1 MTDLIHDGRNLSS
14 AKSAHMKR
22 SQEAGAIQV
31 VETQSAFQ
39 ALYEEWD
46 ALNSRC
52 SKGNLFTSWEWLYT
66 WWEIYKNDGQR
77 QLYILLY
84 KDKNHK
90 TLAIAPFQIIN
101 NPRKYF
107 PCNRQLIM
115 LGTGETDGS
124 YVFGEYMD
132 LLIEPGY
139 ETEVI
144 AALSDFLYA
153 NKKCWD
159 GLKFHQLLAN
169 SYISQLFNHYPDIRC
184 TTKKEGFRTLIELP
198 ETYKDYL
205 MSLRKKMRN
214 NVTRT
219 LSRLEAEKI
228 YSIISVDKVEDVDGA
243 ITILADLNRARRN
256 DLEKSSSFEQ
266 INFENYHRK
275 LAKRL
280 VALNNSKQGISLR
293 VLRFCKEPVAVLY
306 SFIDGD
312 TIHAYQSGFEKENG
326 HRYSLL
332 TMMLTQE
339 ISNSIDNPSLKY
351 FNFMYAD
358 NENTYKKRYTGNTE
372 AMFTISY
379 DKNTLKYKAYAFIH
393 GPLKEWVKKL
403 LLKTRSEAQ

>member
-1 MTDLIHDGRNLSS
+1 MPDLIRNGGELFSARSS
-14 AKSAHMKR
+14 RISNNRAKNQATLINLVDT
-22 SQEAGAIQV
+22 QEA
-31 VETQSAFQ
+31 FH
-39 ALYEEWD
+39 ALYEEWN
-46 ALNSRC
+46 ALNKRC

-66 WWEIYKNDGQR
+66 WWEIYKNDGKR
-77 QLYILLY
+77 QLYILLC
-84 KDKNHK
+84 KDENHK
-90 TLAIAPFQIIN
+90 TIGIAPFQIIN

-107 PCNRQLIM
+107 PCSRQLVM

-132 LLIEPGY
+132 LLIEPGF
-139 ETEVI
+139 ESEVI
-144 AALSDFLYA
+144 VKLSDYIYA
-153 NKKCWD
+153 NKKRWD
-159 GLKFHQLLAN
+159 GLKFHQLLVG
-169 SYISQLFNHYPDIRC
+169 SYVSQLFNGHPDIRC
-184 TTKKEGFRTLIELP
+184 TAKKEGFRTLIELP

-214 NVTRT
+214 NITRT
-219 LSRLEAEKI
+219 LSRLEAEKV
-228 YSIISVDKVEDVDGA
+228 YSIISVDKVEDVDEA
-243 ITILADLNRARRN
+243 ITILANLNRSRRS
-256 DLEKSSSFEQ
+256 DLEKNSAFEQ

-280 VALNNSKQGISLR
+280 VALNNPKQGISLR

-372 AMFTISY
+372 VMFTISY
-379 DKNTLKYKAYAFIH
+379 DKNTFKHTLYTFIH
-393 GPLKEWVKKL
+393 GPVKEWVKKRL
-403 LLKTRSEAQ
+403 RNT